1 VKAKSKAPDIMTP
14 FAEYLVKTPPTR
26 NLEANDE
33 ALRIP
38 MSVPISLSFEPDFA
52 RKIGMV
58 GYRAKKSD

>member
-1 VKAKSKAPDIMTP
+1 MTP